1 MKRGLVLSLIL
12 TAISLPAFA
21 EQSIPGQVLNAV
33 SSGSSDVVQAPAKKR
48 KRLPG
53 IAAYTLDT
61 RNALPLT
68 VVSVGNEGTR
78 MVMLSKV
85 FPNRISTPFSAPR
98 VIDSSNVDIKQDGS
112 NIFVSPKTTDPFVIY
127 ITGSEP
133 GDQVISLTLIPKDI
147 PAQTIVLQ
155 VDTTAVVRQQ
165 KTESYTQQL
174 IELLRLVAAGKAPE
188 GFSEGRMPNAIAING
203 ELSIT
208 PKSRYSGSWM
218 DIYRYSVLNNGKE
231 MAELSET
238 SFYRK
243 GVRAVA
249 IYPNLTL
256 RPGDTTDV
264 YVVADKSALDGDQAH
279 GK

>member
-1 MKRGLVLSLIL
+1 MKRELILSLL
-12 TAISLPAFA
+12 FTAISWPSFA
-21 EQSIPGQVLNAV
+21 EQNL
-33 SSGSSDVVQAPAKKR
+33 SSQAASDVQSSSLAVVQQTPPAAPAKKR
-48 KRLPG
+48 RKLPG
-53 IAAYTLDT
+53 VAAYTLDT

-68 VVSVGNEGTR
+68 VVPVGNDGTR
-78 MVMLSKV
+78 VVLLSKV
-85 FPNRISTPFSAPR
+85 FTNRISTPFSAPR

-112 NIFVSPKTTDPFVIY
+112 SIFVSPKTTDPFAIY
-127 ITGSEP
+127 VTGSEP

-155 VDTTAVVRQQ
+155 ADTTTVVRQQ

-174 IELLRLVAAGKAPE
+174 VDLLRRVALGKVPD
-188 GFSEGRMPNAIAING
+188 GFSEGRMPNAVAING

-218 DIYRYSVLNNGKE
+218 DIYRYTILNNSKE
-231 MAELSET
+231 TVELSET

-256 RPGDTTDV
+256 RSGDTTDV
-264 YVVADKSALDGDQAH
+264 YVVADKSALDGN
-279 GK
+279 